1 MSGTRNL
8 DFFSALV
15 EHALAAEQA
24 GGTHDV
30 WHRIAG
36 LVLRIRFLGEALQ
49 RTIAPALEHCRIDP
63 PGHAADLTLECW
75 DCESLRLPF
84 PTAPVGK
91 QAFMPRGEVTEL
103 SDARFHTAYEPGGRL
118 LSMMDEQARHAFYC
132 IGSASKISRFEAAEP
147 IRSILS
153 WFMRAHGRLLVHA
166 AAVGYADGGAL
177 LIGRSGAGKSNT
189 SLACLNGGMGL
200 LADDFCAVSIDGA
213 PMAHS
218 LYCTAKTHPEDIEKR
233 PFLRNFAPQPDPSG
247 QDKTIYFLKRA
258 ASERLLLDFP
268 IKALLMLQK
277 SEGETRLAPASPAAV
292 LAGSAPD
299 TARLLAGAGPE
310 VLRTLGQLV
319 RRLPCYTLLLG
330 SDPAAIP
337 VVIERLLQERR
348 DAR

>member
-1 MSGTRNL
+1 MSGAKKL
-8 DFFSALV
+8 DFFKTL
-15 EHALAAEQA
+15 EQHARAAERA
-24 GGTHDV
+24 GGVQDV

-36 LVLRIRFLGEALQ
+36 RVLRIRFLGNALEQ
-49 RTIAPALEHCRIDP
+49 TIAPALEHCRLDP
-63 PGHAADLTLECW
+63 PGHAPNLTLECW

-84 PTAPVGK
+84 PMAPVGK

-118 LSMMDEQARHAFYC
+118 LSVMDAQARHAFYC

-189 SLACLNGGMGL
+189 SLGCLNAGMGL
-200 LADDFCAVSIDGA
+200 LADDFCAVSMDCA

-218 LYCTAKTHPEDIEKR
+218 LYCTAKTHPEDMEKR
-233 PFLRNFAPQPDPSG
+233 PFLRNFAPQRDPSG
-247 QDKTIYFLKRA
+247 RDKTIYFLKRA
-258 ASERLLLDFP
+258 EPERLLAEFP

-277 SEGETRLAPASPAAV
+277 SDGETRLAPTSPAAV

-310 VLRTLGQLV
+310 VLRTLSQLV

-330 SDPAAIP
+330 SNPAAIP
-337 VVIERLLQERR
+337 VVIERLLHERR